1 MTVTNSLNDTIERI
15 KVVIILFMVFVTGIS
30 LGIGLFIVFFT
41 NLGSE
46 IDWTKDVPLDFLLF
60 NLFGFHTI
68 NFNLGVVFL
77 FFWLIYLTCYLFCL
91 LKPISLAKLPLFKIK
106 KGLISTNTQINQRS
120 GFETP
125 SNYLMITISWFSI
138 YFILSILID
147 LIQQL
152 FGVTLGNPL
161 TNNPL
166 LSFFY
171 LSAAPLN
178 EEIFFRVLLIG
189 LPLFLIFIPIGRG
202 KFLSTINHPYPNIQE
217 FKGRNTT
224 IGIFI
229 ILVLNSFV
237 FGISHVI
244 FGGGY
249 EIGKISQAALGGLI
263 IGWVYY
269 RYGLASAITF
279 HWISNYVFFAYSIFG
294 FFLFKSPWTTESDNI
309 FLAIVSVVF
318 IVMGIIFLYGFT
330 ERLIK
335 KYLKKSKM

>member
-1 MTVTNSLNDTIERI
+1 LAR
-15 KVVIILFMVFVTGIS
+15 L
-30 LGIGLFIVFFT
+30 
-41 NLGSE
+41 
-46 IDWTKDVPLDFLLF
+46 P
-60 NLFGFHTI
+60 
-68 NFNLGVVFL
+68 
-77 FFWLIYLTCYLFCL
+77 L
-91 LKPISLAKLPLFKIK
+91 LKTKRDLVS
-106 KGLISTNTQINQRS
+106 GNTQIDQS
-120 GFETP
+120 IGFGTP
-125 SNYLMITISWFSI
+125 SNYLMITISWFSV

-178 EEIFFRVLLIG
+178 EEIFFRVILIG

-202 KFLSTINHPYPNIQE
+202 KFLSTMNHPYPNIQE
-217 FKGRNTT
+217 FRRKNTT

-229 ILVLNSFV
+229 IIVLNSFV

-279 HWISNYVFFAYSIFG
+279 HWISNYVFFAYSILG
-294 FFLFKSPWTTESDNI
+294 FYLFRTPWNTESDNVLLGMVSLGFI
-309 FLAIVSVVF
+309 AI
-318 IVMGIIFLYGFT
+318 GILFLYQ
-330 ERLIK
+330 LASKVLMKYIIK
-335 KYLKKSKM
+335 